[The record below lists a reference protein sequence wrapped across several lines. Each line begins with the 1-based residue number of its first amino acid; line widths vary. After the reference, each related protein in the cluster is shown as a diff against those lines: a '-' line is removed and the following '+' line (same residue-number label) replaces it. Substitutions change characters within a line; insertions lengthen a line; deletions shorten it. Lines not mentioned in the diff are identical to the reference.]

1 MHSMITVIRMN
12 GCELTAS
19 ISALASLMASRL
31 SDSELALT
39 AAVFTQLADTL
50 ATLAVQKDFCRA
62 AEQGAQA
69 RGEGGNKGSDESSA
83 KERI

>member
-1 MHSMITVIRMN
+1 MITVIRMN

-39 AAVFTQLADTL
+39 AAVFTQLGDTL

-62 AEQGAQA
+62 AEQA

>member
-1 MHSMITVIRMN
+1 MITVIQMN

-39 AAVFTQLADTL
+39 AAVFTQLGDTL
-50 ATLAVQKDFCRA
+50 ATLAVQKDFCKA
-62 AEQGAQA
+62 EEQGTQA
-69 RGEGGNKGSDESSA
+69 RGEGSG
-83 KERI
+83 